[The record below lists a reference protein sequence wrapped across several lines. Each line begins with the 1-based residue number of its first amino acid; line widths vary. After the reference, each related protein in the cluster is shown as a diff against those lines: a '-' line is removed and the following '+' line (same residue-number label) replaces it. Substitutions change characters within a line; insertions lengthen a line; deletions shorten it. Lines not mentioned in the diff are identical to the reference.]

1 MGRKNFSTGLLLI
14 VFAITFLSACSPKVT
29 PTKPNANNPA
39 QPVKPVVFNPHA
51 ATDSI
56 YTVKSDSLVGLLKLK
71 QPAVLF
77 DSTGVAAIPS
87 EWIGSVNFGI
97 RKANYVI
104 IHFTAQDS
112 IPQTIRTFTIKST
125 EVSAHYVIGK
135 DGKIYHMVNDY
146 LRSNHAGVGKW
157 GSVTD
162 MNSCSLGIEIDNNG
176 TEPFT
181 DMQIKSLLFLLT
193 QLKTMYN
200 IPTANFIGHQD
211 FAPKRKPDPGPLFPW
226 KTLADHGFGYWSD
239 AALEPAPDGFDVK
252 TALKLIGYDTS
263 DLNAAIIAFKRHFVQ
278 DDSTAQLTQ
287 LDLNVL
293 YNVYQKY

>member
-1 MGRKNFSTGLLLI
+1 MKKNIRAFLYLVAVAGL
-14 VFAITFLSACSPKVT
+14 FASCSPKVT
-29 PTKPNANNPA
+29 KTEPDLI
-39 QPVKPVVFNPHA
+39 KPVVAVSPYA
-51 ATDSI
+51 ATNAV
-56 YTVKSDSLVGLLKLK
+56 YAAKADSLLNITKLQ
-71 QPAVLF
+71 QPAMLF
-77 DSTGVAAIPS
+77 DSAGVAVPS
-87 EWIGSVNFGI
+87 DWAGSVNFGI

-112 IPQTIRTFTIKST
+112 VAQTIRTFTLKST

-135 DGKIYHMVNDY
+135 DGKVFHMVNDY
-146 LRSNHAGVGKW
+146 LRSNHAGFGKW

-162 MNSCSLGIEIDNNG
+162 MNSVSLGIEIDNNG

-181 DMQIKSLLFLLT
+181 DAQIKSLLILLD
-193 QLKTMYN
+193 QLKRNYN

-239 AALEPAPDGFDVK
+239 PVLEPAPEDFDYAI
-252 TALKLIGYDTS
+252 ALRLIGYDTS
-263 DLNAAIIAFKRHFVQ
+263 DINAAIIAFKRHFVQ
-278 DDSTAQLTQ
+278 DNNTAQLSQ
-287 LDLNVL
+287 LDLNIL

>member
-1 MGRKNFSTGLLLI
+1 MHKGKKYYSIGLLFF
-14 VFAITFLSACSPKVT
+14 VGAIIFLSACSPKVT
-29 PTKPNANNPA
+29 PTKPNSNPA

-51 ATDSI
+51 ATDSV
-56 YTVKSDSLVGLLKLK
+56 YTVKTDSLVGLLKLQ
-71 QPAVLF
+71 QPAMLF
-77 DSTGVAAIPS
+77 DSTGTAAISS

-181 DMQIKSLLFLLT
+181 DMQIKSLLF
-193 QLKTMYN
+193 
-200 IPTANFIGHQD
+200 
-211 FAPKRKPDPGPLFPW
+211 
-226 KTLADHGFGYWSD
+226 S
-239 AALEPAPDGFDVK
+239 
-252 TALKLIGYDTS
+252 
-263 DLNAAIIAFKRHFVQ
+263 
-278 DDSTAQLTQ
+278 
-287 LDLNVL
+287 
-293 YNVYQKY
+293 